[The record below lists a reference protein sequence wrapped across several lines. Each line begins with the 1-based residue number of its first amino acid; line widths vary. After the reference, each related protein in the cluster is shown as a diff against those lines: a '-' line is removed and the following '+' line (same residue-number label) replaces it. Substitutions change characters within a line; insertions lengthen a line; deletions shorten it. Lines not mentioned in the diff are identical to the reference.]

1 MSGGSLCDYQ
11 QYHIRDMWERIQE
24 EIDNNNKPYYENP
37 EDDWE
42 ELANK
47 DFFKEGGKRYSDET
61 IAEFKNGVEILK
73 KAYIYAQRID
83 RLLSGDDGEE
93 SFHKRLK
100 EELQQVNYQ
109 GNSLSDKYM
118 EKLKNLRESVIF
130 K

>member
-24 EIDNNNKPYYENP
+24 EIDNNNKPYFENP
-37 EDDWE
+37 EYDWE

-61 IAEFKNGVEILK
+61 IAEFKKGVEILK

-83 RLLSGDDGEE
+83 WLLSGDDGEE
-93 SFHKRLK
+93 SFQKRLEEDLK
-100 EELQQVNYQ
+100 ELEEN
-109 GNSLSDKYM
+109 
-118 EKLKNLRESVIF
+118 LKNET
-130 K
+130 